1 MPRVDSIG
9 PPKMPQSRVPHV
21 TDNTDGASLLPYSGA
36 ECFALKKGSTAMTG
50 ISRRHALTK
59 LLAAT
64 TVSAASLLAFGV
76 AQADTPG
83 STTPEKTPGTRGTGL
98 KAQLTPGDR
107 EMNRKCI
114 NKTLNEAPTGKTWS
128 WKNPKTGNGGT
139 VTPTTPRKREGAEV
153 CRDFNETV
161 TLKDG
166 RSEQINGHAC
176 KKPDG
181 SWSIA

>member
-1 MPRVDSIG
+1 
-9 PPKMPQSRVPHV
+9 
-21 TDNTDGASLLPYSGA
+21 
-36 ECFALKKGSTAMTG
+36 MTG
-50 ISRRHALTK
+50 ITRRHALTK

-64 TVSAASLLAFGV
+64 TVSAASFLALGAV

-83 STTPEKTPGTRGTGL
+83 GDTPGKTPGTRGTGL
-98 KAQLTPGDR
+98 KAQLTPGDL

-139 VTPTTPRKREGAEV
+139 VTPTTARKREGAEV